1 MQVSTCLLLLDFP
14 IVKLSESLQVNV
26 KVEVQLCAQS
36 SKHEP
41 LKLIFQQFIRTP
53 ALRRNFSIIQKLG
66 KLLVIKL
73 PKRLELDSNKTL
85 DLFSHC
91 KARCMFLSPSARLHS
106 CELLV
111 IKLSISPI
119 IFSHIFLAP
128 PPHFPRCTK
137 TNIFGVI
144 MVVRADISHYNPW
157 CSQTS
162 RASSD
167 ITPTLYTI

>member
-1 MQVSTCLLLLDFP
+1 ML
-14 IVKLSESLQVNV
+14 
-26 KVEVQLCAQS
+26 
-36 SKHEP
+36 
-41 LKLIFQQFIRTP
+41 
-53 ALRRNFSIIQKLG
+53 
-66 KLLVIKL
+66 
-73 PKRLELDSNKTL
+73 
-85 DLFSHC
+85 SHC
-91 KARCMFLSPSARLHS
+91 MARCMFLSPSARLHS

-157 CSQTS
+157 CSRPLEPLAISHPRPHKYSMTS
-162 RASSD
+162 NHQIYVKYRSD
-167 ITPTLYTI
+167 LSIFKMIFQIQKSKSLLLSILKP